1 MTNKSRPHD
10 LKRIRLLR
18 GNPMAGKIHRQA
30 KKNGDRQPHVSL
42 RIHLS
47 PLAPDPDMLEWDD
60 STPALVYSTRFDE
73 GKAPAH
79 LRLKH

>member
-30 KKNGDRQPHVSL
+30 KKNDAWAARARRYRVEQCEDWGREHVEA
-42 RIHLS
+42 
-47 PLAPDPDMLEWDD
+47 PLA
-60 STPALVYSTRFDE
+60 
-73 GKAPAH
+73 G
-79 LRLKH
+79 